1 MLYQEVPGAI
11 VLNKA
16 KVFENAEDTAKTFFE
31 KQQIEKNLGMG
42 RVFEFFEG
50 TVDLFEILADKDKAP
65 KNTGSVS
72 LDDIDGSDEDF

>member
-1 MLYQEVPGAI
+1 ML
-11 VLNKA
+11 
-16 KVFENAEDTAKTFFE
+16 KTPQRLFFE
-31 KQQIEKNLGMG
+31 KQQIEKEKATQ
-42 RVFEFFEG
+42 RVEG